1 MRYLL
6 TEKGSRTCGS
16 TEGYWTFGRCSKGS
30 RVSSCLRKCSL
41 LQGQSLKNK
50 KKKIEKGDA
59 EFSFFSLH
67 VFKMS
72 SKKIRVLKAT
82 LEMVAV
88 VLNALCCLLCLL
100 LLGSSRSL
108 TLAACFCQMGVGAP
122 PGYAESRGE
131 FTGVT
136 SEGWG
141 CPPELLLLPA
151 ATGGVLQREG
161 ALSALGFAT
170 HLCSAGR
177 KLGGWRRMMC
187 PRGV

>member
-50 KKKIEKGDA
+50 NKKKIEKGDA

-136 SEGWG
+136 SEDGAVPQSSF
-141 CPPELLLLPA
+141 CYLLLPEECCR
-151 ATGGVLQREG
+151 GKERSVLLVLPPTC
-161 ALSALGFAT
+161 AV
-170 HLCSAGR
+170 
-177 KLGGWRRMMC
+177 LGGSWVV
-187 PRGV
+187 GVG